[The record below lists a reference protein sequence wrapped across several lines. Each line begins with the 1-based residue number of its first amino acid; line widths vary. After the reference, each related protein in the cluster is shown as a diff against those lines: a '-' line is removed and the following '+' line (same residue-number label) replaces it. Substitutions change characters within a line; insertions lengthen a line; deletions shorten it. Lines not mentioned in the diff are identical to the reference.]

1 MEGAT
6 VPSRLHL
13 PPSMA
18 IASGQIHMGAT
29 LMTVV
34 SHSGLATASF
44 LEAALSQ
51 VACMDYYASALAW
64 TEALVEHLGPTQLKS
79 GASQAAGALESEYKE
94 PHYTEQWDPLLKPA
108 VAPESRVGSSP
119 WEC

>member
-1 MEGAT
+1 
-6 VPSRLHL
+6 
-13 PPSMA
+13 
-18 IASGQIHMGAT
+18 
-29 LMTVV
+29 MTVV

-44 LEAALSQ
+44 LEAALSR

-79 GASQAAGALESEYKE
+79 GASQAAALDSEHKE
-94 PHYTEQWDPLLKPA
+94 PHYTEQRDPSLKPA